1 MHVVITTLYGIV
13 AWLSLLAWA
22 VIAGPPGAAL
32 AVLVLAPFVVSGV
45 VLLLLA
51 WCTLRW
57 LWLSRGTLRLWRSP
71 RSSFRGRVP
80 RAAP

>member
-1 MHVVITTLYGIV
+1 MTLYAIF
-13 AWLSLLAWA
+13 ALLAQLAWA
-22 VIAGPPGAAL
+22 VISGAPAAILVPGAAI
-32 AVLVLAPFVVSGV
+32 VFGV

-71 RSSFRGRVP
+71 VP
-80 RAAP
+80 RADP